1 MSAMKPRRFMWH
13 TSAFLRAFLPPATAR
28 AHESIY
34 PNESIYPMIGL
45 APSGGQ
51 AFGHQAFGH
60 QVFGHQVFGHQV
72 FGHQALGQTAI
83 VLNRASSSTRAQGI
97 LQPL

>member
-13 TSAFLRAFLPPATAR
+13 TSAFLRAFLRAFLPPAPAR
-28 AHESIY
+28 AQESIY

-60 QVFGHQVFGHQV
+60 Q
-72 FGHQALGQTAI
+72 ALGQTAI

>member
-1 MSAMKPRRFMWH
+1 
-13 TSAFLRAFLPPATAR
+13 
-28 AHESIY
+28 
-34 PNESIYPMIGL
+34 MIGL

-51 AFGHQAFGH
+51 AFGHQA
-60 QVFGHQVFGHQV
+60 